1 MKKISFEK
9 NLSKF
14 DELEIVDLTKE
25 YHAII
30 FDMDGTITSTEDLHY
45 EATCT
50 IAGKN
55 LSSDDLYGLSDR
67 DLYDHFI
74 KSPHLSYEDFIK
86 KKNEYIKS
94 SLLKQSL
101 KNIMKYDFHSLFTK
115 LHKKKLALVT
125 ASEDEVA
132 RSVLSFCKIDHF
144 FDYIITTK
152 DVNNSKPHPEP
163 YLLALSKLGITSDKA
178 IVFEDSDTGISAANQ
193 ADIKVIKVSWYLE
206 EN

>member
-1 MKKISFEK
+1 MKKNSFET

-14 DELEIVDLTKE
+14 NELEIVDLTSE
-25 YHAII
+25 YNAII

-45 EATCT
+45 EATCN
-50 IAGKN
+50 IAEKKLN
-55 LSSDDLYGLSDR
+55 SDDLYGLSDR
-67 DLYDHFI
+67 DLYDNFI
-74 KSPHLSYEDFIK
+74 KNPLLSYEDFIK

-115 LHKKKLALVT
+115 LQKKKLALVT

-144 FDYIITTK
+144 FDHIITTK
-152 DVNNSKPHPEP
+152 DVKNSKPHPEP

-193 ADIKVIKVSWYLE
+193 ANIKVIKVSWYLE